1 MHKYTVL
8 IVEDEKNINEFISKT
23 LVSNGY
29 RTNWAASGKEAVSLA
44 TSLCPDVILLDLG
57 LPDIDGMEVI
67 RQVRDWSRCPIL
79 VISARTEE
87 EDKVNALDAGADD
100 YLTKPFGTS
109 ELLARIRTSLRHS
122 AQNSSSPQ
130 QLYQAKGLEIDF
142 LRRIVSL
149 NGQPVHLTPIEYKIV
164 AHLARNSGRVVTY
177 TDVISSVWGPYAEND
192 NKILRVNMA
201 NIRRKLE
208 ASPAQPA
215 YIFTEVGI
223 GYRMLDD
230 ESAVTAHIPE
240 MYGAA
245 HSIQGDGKF

>member
-149 NGQPVHLTPIEYKIV
+149 KI
-164 AHLARNSGRVVTY
+164 GRA
-177 TDVISSVWGPYAEND
+177 SCRE
-192 NKILRVNMA
+192 RVC
-201 NIRRKLE
+201 
-208 ASPAQPA
+208 Q
-215 YIFTEVGI
+215 YV
-223 GYRMLDD
+223 
-230 ESAVTAHIPE
+230 
-240 MYGAA
+240 
-245 HSIQGDGKF
+245 

>member
-149 NGQPVHLTPIEYKIV
+149 NGQPVHLTPIENCG
-164 AHLARNSGRVVTY
+164 APGTEFRPGRDLY
-177 TDVISSVWGPYAEND
+177 RRHQQRMGPLCGKRQQNPAGKYG
-192 NKILRVNMA
+192 KHPP
-201 NIRRKLE
+201 E
-208 ASPAQPA
+208 AGGKPCTAGI
-215 YIFTEVGI
+215 YIYGS
-223 GYRMLDD
+223 RHWLSDD
-230 ESAVTAHIPE
+230 R
-240 MYGAA
+240 
-245 HSIQGDGKF
+245 

>member
-109 ELLARIRTSLRHS
+109 
-122 AQNSSSPQ
+122 
-130 QLYQAKGLEIDF
+130 
-142 LRRIVSL
+142 
-149 NGQPVHLTPIEYKIV
+149 
-164 AHLARNSGRVVTY
+164 
-177 TDVISSVWGPYAEND
+177 
-192 NKILRVNMA
+192 
-201 NIRRKLE
+201 
-208 ASPAQPA
+208 
-215 YIFTEVGI
+215 
-223 GYRMLDD
+223 
-230 ESAVTAHIPE
+230 
-240 MYGAA
+240 
-245 HSIQGDGKF
+245 